1 MAVPRG
7 SFGGKVG
14 CSWLPTLLSV
24 CHTTPEILNKYM
36 TEVKTGVLYMP
47 YNHKTTSPGS
57 YFNLIR
63 KVCGYHSLNL
73 IYNYLQLEELTYY
86 SFLI

>member
-14 CSWLPTLLSV
+14 CSWLLPLLYF
-24 CHTTPEILNKYM
+24 CHTTPEILNKYT

-47 YNHKTTSPGS
+47 YNRKTTSPGS
-57 YFNLIR
+57 YSDLIR
-63 KVCGYHSLNL
+63 KVSGYHSLNL

-86 SFLI
+86 SFLV